1 MTDQPTEPTPP
12 TFDELVMRK
21 LTDAETPGAM
31 VEFDPDE
38 ADRAGAFIENAMS
51 ADDARAAEDGLESV
65 PAIVTEPRGELIAA
79 ARNPN

>member
-1 MTDQPTEPTPP
+1 
-12 TFDELVMRK
+12 LVTRK

-65 PAIVTEPRGELIAA
+65 PAIATEPRGELIAA